1 MDDGRRPTR
10 YARRRIFPAA
20 HTPIFSNRVVLDGDF
35 EAHSHDFIEVLV
47 IGGGVGA
54 HDTIMGQQPLQ
65 AGDIYVLRPGVWH
78 AYRACDHLEVFN
90 CCFGVEVLQ
99 RELAWLC
106 DDPRLDYL
114 APPGPLDSGRTGI
127 LAARL
132 TPSALAVCRE
142 HLGALR
148 ACAAAD
154 DADNKAD
161 LIGRLLLI
169 LAQLAAAL
177 EGTRDRDDRRRRPVH
192 EAVVAGMRLLVE
204 DVAHPWSLAELADR
218 LHINAPYLVRLFKL
232 HTGLSPMAYVTA
244 RRAER
249 AATLLLRTNHPIAW
263 VGSEAGWPDPNLFAR
278 RFRAYFGIS
287 ATAYRARHALA
298 SPGVQPDHTHV
309 CGEDMRVESARG

>member
-1 MDDGRRPTR
+1 MDDGRQPTR
-10 YARRRIFPAA
+10 YDRRRIFPAA

-35 EAHSHDFIEVLV
+35 EAHSHDFIEVMV

-54 HDTIMGQQPLQ
+54 HDTITGQQPLRE
-65 AGDIYVLRPGVWH
+65 GDIYVLRPGVWH
-78 AYRACDHLEVFN
+78 AYRACDQLEVFN

-99 RELAWLC
+99 RELAWLR

-114 APPGPLDSGRTGI
+114 APTGPLGPGRGGI

-132 TPSALAVCRE
+132 TPSALGVCRG

-169 LAQLAAAL
+169 LAQLTAAL
-177 EGTRDRDDRRRRPVH
+177 EGTRHRDDRRQRPVH
-192 EAVVAGMRLLVE
+192 EAVVAGMRLLAE
-204 DVAHPWSLAELADR
+204 DVAHPWSLAELADHV
-218 LHINAPYLVRLFKL
+218 HINGPYLVRLFKL
-232 HTGLSPMAYVTA
+232 HTGLSPMAYLTG

-249 AATLLLRTNHPIAW
+249 AATLLLRTNYPIAR
-263 VGSEAGWPDPNLFAR
+263 VGSEAGWPDPNYFAR

-287 ATAYRARHALA
+287 ATAYRERHTLA
-298 SPGVQPDHTHV
+298 GAGVQPDHTHGY
-309 CGEDMRVESARG
+309 GEDVRVESARG